1 MKPRTL
7 STTLKLLVMC
17 LISFVVLIPLYYL
30 LVTTF
35 KSSIE
40 AAKSPMSL
48 PTHWS
53 ITPFINAFNKMN
65 YPMAFLNTF
74 LITAISVVGVIIVS
88 SMGAYVL
95 YRKASHPIIGR
106 IFLII
111 LSGMMFPYQMSIMG
125 LYKVIQSLN
134 LIDTRTSVIL
144 IDIAVNIPFATL
156 MYHSFMSTIPKSLDE
171 SARMDGATFFQVFRK
186 IVFPLLQPTTMT
198 VAILDTL
205 TIWNDFM
212 GPLYFI
218 QSREK
223 NVILQEVYRNVGQF
237 STDWTSLF
245 PMMVLGILPLLIFY
259 VAMQKYVIGGVMS
272 GSVKG

>member
-1 MKPRTL
+1 
-7 STTLKLLVMC
+7 
-17 LISFVVLIPLYYL
+17 
-30 LVTTF
+30 
-35 KSSIE
+35 
-40 AAKSPMSL
+40 MSL